1 MFASRASWNLTPNAL
16 SVAIA
21 RRRAE
26 GRPFDDLT
34 ESNPTRA
41 GLALDYGD
49 SFEALASEPVTRYEP
64 DPRGLAVA
72 RDAVRDYYRAR
83 GLAVDPDRVV
93 LTASTSEAYGWLFKL
108 LCDPGDDVLVAHPS
122 YPLFDDLAKLEGVA
136 LHPFALAYEGRWE
149 LDLDALRE
157 AITPRTR
164 AVLLV
169 HPNNPTGSFV
179 AREALDGLVALCRD
193 RGMCLVADEVFGD
206 YAWAPDAG
214 RVESFVD
221 VREVLTFTLSGLSKV
236 VALPQVKLGWIVVGG
251 PEAERA
257 DALARLEMIA
267 DCYLSVGAPAQHAAA
282 GFLARRSPVQAAILA
297 RVTENRGALR
307 RALGEASPAT
317 LLAAEGGWYAVLRV
331 PRTCTEEEWVLT
343 LLDRDG
349 VLVHPGWF
357 FDFAREAFLVISLLP
372 PCDVFSRAIARVIAR
387 IACDR

>member
-1 MFASRASWNLTPNAL
+1 MFSSRASWNLTPNAL
-16 SVAIA
+16 AAALA

-41 GLALDYGD
+41 GLALDYGET
-49 SFEALASEPVTRYEP
+49 FEALASEPVTRYEP

-83 GLAVDPDRVV
+83 GLTVDPERVV

-122 YPLFDDLAKLEGVA
+122 YPLFDDLAKLEGVS
-136 LHPFALAYEGRWE
+136 LRPFALTYEGRWE
-149 LDLDALRE
+149 LDLDGLRE
-157 AITPRTR
+157 AVTPRTR

-179 AREALDGLVALCRD
+179 DRETLAGLVEVCRA
-193 RGMCLVADEVFGD
+193 RGLCLVADEVFGD
-206 YAWAPDAG
+206 YGWAPDPA

-221 VREVLTFTLSGLSKV
+221 VRAVLTFTLSGLSKV

-251 PEAERA
+251 PDALRA

-267 DCYLSVGAPAQHAAA
+267 DCYLSVSAPAQHAAA
-282 GFLARRSPVQAAILA
+282 GFLARREPLQAAVLA
-297 RVTENRGALR
+297 RVAENRAALR
-307 RALGEASPAT
+307 RAVGDGSRAT

-331 PRTCTEEEWVLT
+331 PRTLTEEQWVLA
-343 LLDRDG
+343 LLDRDD

-357 FDFAREAFLVISLLP
+357 FDFDREAFLVISLLP
-372 PCDVFSRAIARVIAR
+372 PVAVFARAIARVLAR
-387 IACDR
+387 VACDL